1 MVVIEC
7 PMLIEGVEVIKK
19 CQSINW
25 IKLRKCDE
33 DDRWRKAMLAGFVG
47 CWPETNIPILFTLDK
62 LGQIIYKK
70 HEKDRKNITVSL
82 TITATSHILS

>member
-1 MVVIEC
+1 
-7 PMLIEGVEVIKK
+7 
-19 CQSINW
+19 
-25 IKLRKCDE
+25 
-33 DDRWRKAMLAGFVG
+33 MLAGFVG